1 MKRMFHSPKELLMSW
16 SQVIRKLF
24 AAQTAGCLLLCFAA
38 SVVSAQTPG
47 SGASFEGF
55 DAFAQQVLK
64 DWNGAGFAIAVIK
77 DGKVIYAKGEGL
89 RDVKNNQAVTT
100 KTLFAIGSSTK
111 SFTVT
116 SLGVLVDQG
125 KLDWDKPVRQYLPD
139 FQLMDEFAT
148 ERMTPRDLVT
158 HRSGLPRHDRM
169 WLNSPFT
176 RQEIYERMRYLEP
189 NKDFRTTFQ
198 YQNLMF
204 MTAGYLA
211 GHVAGMPWEDHVRKV
226 IFEPLGMSS
235 TNFSV
240 KDMEKSADHSE
251 PYTVVKEQIREMP
264 FRNIDTIGPAG
275 SINSNVEDM
284 AKYVTMHMQHGKG
297 IISLKNS
304 REMQSPQMSI
314 GGPSPENKE
323 IGSESYGMGF
333 FLTSYRGHYLV
344 HHGGNIDGFTALV
357 TFMPQDNIGMI
368 ILSNQN
374 ASQIPTVVSYNVYDR
389 LLGMDQIEW
398 TKRLKTRQERGRAGT
413 EEAKLKGY
421 TAQVPGTHPSHDLAG
436 FAGEY
441 ESPAYGLASVA
452 LANGAL
458 EFNYHGDGG
467 PLNHYHYD
475 VFEVG
480 ERELGQLSKL
490 KVTFHTNLMGDVD
503 SLSVP
508 FEASVKEI
516 VFSRLPDRRM
526 KETTFLRPLTGTYQ
540 RGAATVTVAM
550 QGDHA
555 ITMSTGG
562 QPAFELEPVRGT
574 RFNIK
579 GQNGSSVEFKG
590 DDLVFYTANNVS
602 MATRQK

>member
-1 MKRMFHSPKELLMSW
+1 MSC
-16 SQVIRKLF
+16 SRVVRKLF
-24 AAQTAGCLLLCFAA
+24 TAQTAGCLLLSFAV
-38 SVVSAQTPG
+38 SVVSAQTPE
-47 SGASFEGF
+47 SPTSFEGF
-55 DAFAQQVLK
+55 DSFAQQVLK
-64 DWNGAGFAIAVIK
+64 DWKAVGFAVAVVK
-77 DGKVIYAKGEGL
+77 DGKVIYAKGFGE
-89 RDVKNNQAVTT
+89 RDQKSGQPVTT

-116 SLGVLVDQG
+116 SLGTLVDEG
-125 KLDWDKPVRQYLPD
+125 KLDWDKPVRDYLPD
-139 FQLMDEFAT
+139 FQLMDQFAT

-176 RQEIYERMRYLEP
+176 RQEIYERLRYLEP
-189 NKDFRTTFQ
+189 NKDFRTTYQ

-211 GHVAGMPWEDHVRKV
+211 AHVSGMPWEDHVRKV
-226 IFEPLGMSS
+226 IFDPLGMSS

-240 KDMEKSADHSE
+240 KDMAKSPDHSQ
-251 PYTVVKEQIREMP
+251 PYTLVKDQIREME

-284 AKYVTMHMQHGKG
+284 AKYVILHMQHGKG

-304 REMQSPQMSI
+304 NDMQSPQMSI
-314 GGPSPENKE
+314 AGPSAENKE

-374 ASQIPTVVSYNVYDR
+374 ASQVPTVVSYDVYDR
-389 LLGMDQIEW
+389 LLGLDQIDW
-398 TKRLKTRQERGRAGT
+398 TKRMKTRQQRGRAGT
-413 EEAKLKGY
+413 EEAKQKGY
-421 TAQVPGTHPSHDLAG
+421 TSQVPGTHPSHDLAG
-436 FAGEY
+436 YAGEY

-452 LANGAL
+452 VENGAL
-458 EFNYHGDGG
+458 KFSYHGDGG

-475 VFEVG
+475 VFEVA
-480 ERELGQLSKL
+480 ERDLGQLSNV
-490 KVTFHTNLMGDVD
+490 KVTFHTNLQGDVD

-516 VFSRLPDRRM
+516 VFSRLADKRM
-526 KETTFLRPLTGTYQ
+526 KETTFLQPLTGSYQ
-540 RGAATVTVAM
+540 RGPGTVTVAM
-550 QGDHA
+550 KGDHA
-555 ITMSTGG
+555 ITLTVGG
-562 QPAFELEPVRGT
+562 QTAVDLEPVRGT

-590 DDLVFYTANNVS
+590 DDLVFYQANSVS
-602 MATRQK
+602 MATRKK